1 MAKARSKTAEAYFS
15 NYKSSKKWESNRK
28 RKLQRTLKAQPN
40 NEQVKAALN
49 NINYRRKTP
58 NNSEWSASWIRVAKI
73 FKLFE
78 GRFDRN
84 IMSANAEV
92 ARAALQRQ
100 SKVSAEILR
109 FKKSQEKQPNTNYF
123 FTIAAR
129 LGGN

>member
-28 RKLQRTLKAQPN
+28 RKLERTLKAQPN
-40 NEQVKAALN
+40 NEQVKNALKD
-49 NINYRRKTP
+49 ISYRRKTP
-58 NNSEWSASWIRVAKI
+58 NNREWSASWIKVAKI
-73 FKLFE
+73 FKMFE

-84 IMSANAEV
+84 IMSANPEV

-109 FKKSQEKQPNTNYF
+109 SKKPSEKQPNPAHF

-129 LGGN
+129 LSGH